1 MILMNVNKLI
11 SIYNIIQMILIR
23 NISKFPNITFVH
35 KEFQYNLT
43 YKDLFKEY
51 NGKFG
56 KIFLKKY
63 QFIFDSE
70 NRLFDFIN
78 KK

>member
-1 MILMNVNKLI
+1 
-11 SIYNIIQMILIR
+11 MILIR

-35 KEFQYNLT
+35 KQFQYNLTLT

-63 QFIFDSE
+63 QFVFDSE
-70 NRLFDFIN
+70 NRLFDFII